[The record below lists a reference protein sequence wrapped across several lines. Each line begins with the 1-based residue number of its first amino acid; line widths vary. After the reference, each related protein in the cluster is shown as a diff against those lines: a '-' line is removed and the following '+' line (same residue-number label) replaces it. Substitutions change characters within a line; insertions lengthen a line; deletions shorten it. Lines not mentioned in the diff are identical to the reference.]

1 MIAYVAARSIGVER
15 VNGRYW
21 HLEKHKLK
29 T

>member
-15 VNGRYW
+15 VNGKYFY
-21 HLEKHKLK
+21 LEKHKLK